1 MSVVALLARIGVASL
16 CRRGRAHAREIRLLG
31 AGGPTSVTDRH
42 FRLGERDDWDAHWS
56 EYALA
61 AEYNPAQS
69 YRRWLA
75 LRLLERIST
84 PRRLLDVGSG
94 QGDLLVDAAR
104 RWPGAALLG
113 LEASRR
119 GNELAQAKLPSARF
133 ETIDLT
139 VESSRIASLACWAS
153 HAVCLEVLEHID
165 EPVAFIRNWLVYL
178 APGARLVV
186 TVPGGPMSAFDRRI
200 GHRRH
205 YSPELLRRNLEQA
218 GLRVAATFG
227 AGFPFFNLYRR
238 VIVARGEQLSDD
250 VSRRGGRPSG
260 AARAAMMAFRPLLGM
275 SLPRSAWG
283 TQIVGVAYAPR
294 ARGEGAAVSGAP
306 GRAGAARGSAC

>member
-1 MSVVALLARIGVASL
+1 M
-16 CRRGRAHAREIRLLG
+16 G
-31 AGGPTSVTDRH
+31 AGVISSVSSQPVRPD
-42 FRLGERDDWDAHWS
+42 ERDDWDTHWND
-56 EYALA
+56 YALA
-61 AEYNPAQS
+61 AGYNPAQS

-75 LRLLERIST
+75 LRLLERVST
-84 PRRLLDVGSG
+84 PRRLLDIGSG

-104 RWPGAALLG
+104 RWPGAQLLG

-133 ETIDLT
+133 ETVDLT
-139 VESSRIASLACWAS
+139 RAASRIAPLARWAS

-165 EPVAFIRNWLVYL
+165 DPVAFIGNSALYL

-186 TVPGGPMSAFDRRI
+186 SVPGGPMSAFDRQI

-205 YSPELLRRNLEQA
+205 YSPQLLRRSLEEA

-238 VIVARGEQLSDD
+238 VVIARGERLAGD

-260 AARAAMMAFRPLLGM
+260 VARAAMIAFRPLLAA

-283 TQIVGVAYAPR
+283 TQIVGVAYAP
-294 ARGEGAAVSGAP
+294 
-306 GRAGAARGSAC
+306 GRLCP